1 MIVRPSAAQSPYYR
15 VAGSL
20 HLPAPFGKITQLAFV
35 TKRQYTPAT
44 LLSSWPLLRHHNPC
58 RLGADGG
65 SAQMEH
71 LAHTLPCFVSCSSII
86 LADSVNRPNIRGARR
101 RDGGIRR
108 ASPQST
114 GTSRN
119 VELLHSIEHLTRS
132 LRLVCCKDLSFWQKQ
147 TRDCEAD

>member
-71 LAHTLPCFVSCSSII
+71 LAHTLPASFRALRSFLLTLLTVRTSE
-86 LADSVNRPNIRGARR
+86 VRGV
-101 RDGGIRR
+101 GM
-108 ASPQST
+108 
-114 GTSRN
+114 
-119 VELLHSIEHLTRS
+119 V
-132 LRLVCCKDLSFWQKQ
+132 V
-147 TRDCEAD
+147 